1 MSESQ
6 VTLDKLGFS
15 NFKRMID
22 VIIPKKQR
30 KQSMNIITYISIY
43 THLNNALNLLGN
55 NGYKRAFDRL
65 TVAKSIVKQIDDDKE
80 KPYLKKIL
88 KTIDSMMKI
97 KEDLLKEIKKETIN
111 NEQQDPYHIR
121 TSIMLAQ
128 NICVL
133 RILKINKN

>member
-1 MSESQ
+1 
-6 VTLDKLGFS
+6 
-15 NFKRMID
+15 MID